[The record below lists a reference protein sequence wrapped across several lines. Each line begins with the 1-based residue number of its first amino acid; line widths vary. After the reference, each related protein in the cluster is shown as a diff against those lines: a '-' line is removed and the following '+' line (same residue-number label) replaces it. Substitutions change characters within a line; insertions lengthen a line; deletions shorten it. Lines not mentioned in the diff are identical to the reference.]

1 MDAIKLYLK
10 AIKDTPLLTAEE
22 EISLSKKV
30 RAGNVH
36 ARKRMIQANL
46 RLVVNIAKRYSKLG
60 VPMMG
65 TGLKGYIER

>member
-1 MDAIKLYLK
+1 MDAIKLYLR
-10 AIKDTPLLTAEE
+10 AIKETPLLTAGE

-30 RAGNVH
+30 RMGNVH

-60 VPMMG
+60 VPMMEA
-65 TGLKGYIER
+65 L